1 MELILFKSLVSINKI
16 FEESWK
22 NRLTKYEIARI
33 ISARALQLAMGASP
47 LIDTNNLPFNDV
59 ISIAEEELKRGVL
72 PITVRRVYPN
82 GKIELVSVK
91 KVEFK

>member
-1 MELILFKSLVSINKI
+1 MSSISKVNEI

-47 LIDTNNLPFNDV
+47 LIDTNNLPFDDV
-59 ISIAEEELKRGVL
+59 ISIAEEELRRGVL

-82 GKIELVSVK
+82 GKVELISVRK
-91 KVEFK
+91 IEFK

>member
-1 MELILFKSLVSINKI
+1 MSINKI

-33 ISARALQLAMGASP
+33 VSARALQLAMGASP

-82 GKIELVSVK
+82 GKVELVSVK

>member
-1 MELILFKSLVSINKI
+1 VSSINKI

-47 LIDTNNLPFNDV
+47 LIDTNNLPYNDV

-72 PITVRRVYPN
+72 PITVRRVHPN
-82 GKIELVSVK
+82 GKVELVSVK

>member
-1 MELILFKSLVSINKI
+1 MSSSSISKINKI

-59 ISIAEEELKRGVL
+59 ISIAEEELRRGVL
-72 PITVRRVYPN
+72 PITIRRVYPN
-82 GKIELVSVK
+82 GKIELISVRK
-91 KVEFK
+91 IESK

>member
-1 MELILFKSLVSINKI
+1 MSSINKI

-47 LIDTNNLPFNDV
+47 LIDTNNLPYNDV

-82 GKIELVSVK
+82 GKVELISVK
-91 KVEFK
+91 KIEFK

>member
-1 MELILFKSLVSINKI
+1 MSNSSISKINKI

-47 LIDTNNLPFNDV
+47 LIDTNNLPYNDV
-59 ISIAEEELKRGVL
+59 ISIAEEELRRGVL

-82 GKIELVSVK
+82 GKVELVSVRK
-91 KVEFK
+91 IEAK

>member
-1 MELILFKSLVSINKI
+1 MSINKI
-16 FEESWK
+16 FEDSWK

>member
-1 MELILFKSLVSINKI
+1 MSSVSKINKI

-22 NRLTKYEIARI
+22 SRLTRYEIARI

-47 LIDTNNLPFNDV
+47 LIDTNNLPYDDV
-59 ISIAEEELKRGVL
+59 ISIAEEELRRGVL

-82 GKIELVSVK
+82 GKVELVSVRK
-91 KVEFK
+91 IEFK

>member
-1 MELILFKSLVSINKI
+1 MFRECLSVSINKI

>member
-1 MELILFKSLVSINKI
+1 MSINKI

>member
-1 MELILFKSLVSINKI
+1 VSINKI

>member
-1 MELILFKSLVSINKI
+1 VSSINKI
-16 FEESWK
+16 FEESWE

-47 LIDTNNLPFNDV
+47 LIDTNNLPYNDV

-82 GKIELVSVK
+82 GKVKLVSVK

>member
-1 MELILFKSLVSINKI
+1 MSINKI

-82 GKIELVSVK
+82 GKIELVTVK

>member
-1 MELILFKSLVSINKI
+1 VSSSSISKINKI

-59 ISIAEEELKRGVL
+59 ISIAEEELRRGVL
-72 PITVRRVYPN
+72 PITIRRVYPN
-82 GKIELVSVK
+82 GKIELISVRK
-91 KVEFK
+91 IESK